1 MKKLLLSAALF
12 AGCFSANAQ
21 TAYFT
26 EDFEWL
32 APWCEVGDGKNF
44 PAADIVGTDQASTVQ
59 PQISKSIVDEI
70 SAEQALVDR
79 GYGLMRYDKNGPNAA
94 ECIYIQSNYLKF
106 GKTGYQGELI
116 LPAMESLGEGVSS
129 PVLSFDWYSQ
139 RQGSGVFDPTELTVI
154 VETPDTDPVSFAVP
168 TLTFESGAEAHWTR
182 AEVALTGARLT
193 KESRIHIRNIDS
205 QLKSGKALRWHIDN
219 IKLAENGTDNI
230 TELTATT
237 AAPKE
242 YFNLQGI
249 RVTNP
254 TGGIY
259 IVRQGNTVSK
269 VSL

>member
-106 GKTGYQGELI
+106 GKTGFQGELI
-116 LPAMESLGEGVSS
+116 LPAMESLGDGVWA
-129 PVLSFDWYSQ
+129 PTLSFDWYSQ
-139 RQGSGVFDPTELTVI
+139 RQGSGVFDPTELVVI
-154 VETPDTDPVSFAVP
+154 VENPDAKALSFSVP
-168 TLTFESGAEAHWTR
+168 KLNFATGDKAAWTR
-182 AEVALTGARLT
+182 AEIPLTDAKLT
-193 KESRIHIRNIDS
+193 KESRIHIRNVDS
-205 QLKSGKALRWHIDN
+205 QLTSAKALRWHIDN
-219 IKLAENGTDNI
+219 IRLAEGVTNLI
-230 TELTATT
+230 TEELVDENTPTQ
-237 AAPKE
+237 
-242 YFNLQGI
+242 YFTLQGAV
-249 RVTNP
+249 VTNP
-254 TGGIY
+254 TSGIY
-259 IVRQGNTVSK
+259 ILRQGNKVSK
-269 VSL
+269 VIL